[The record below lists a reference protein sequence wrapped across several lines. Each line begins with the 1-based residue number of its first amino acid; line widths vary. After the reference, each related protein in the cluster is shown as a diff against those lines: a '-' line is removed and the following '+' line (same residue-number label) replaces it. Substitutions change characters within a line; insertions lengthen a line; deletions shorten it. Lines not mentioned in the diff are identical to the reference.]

1 MDCTSTSTEKM
12 KKLTLYLVFIFA
24 CFAGNALAQ
33 RPTQNIDPEKLQAAR
48 IAFIT
53 SRIDLKPEQAEKFWP
68 VFNKY
73 TEQRESTMKSMSEL
87 NRGMESI
94 SEEEAKSR
102 IQKRLQ
108 LQQKMLDDEKAF
120 TAEISKVI
128 SAKQVLMLNNIARDF
143 NRHIYQRQRGPNN

>member
-1 MDCTSTSTEKM
+1 MNKIA
-12 KKLTLYLVFIFA
+12 LYFIFIFA
-24 CFAGNALAQ
+24 LCAGNALAQ

-68 VFNKY
+68 IFNQY
-73 TEQRESTMKSMSEL
+73 TEQREATMKSMSGL
-87 NRGMESI
+87 NRGIESI

-120 TAEISKVI
+120 INEVSKVI
-128 SAKQVLMLNNIARDF
+128 TSKQVLMLNNIARDF
-143 NRHIYQRQRGPNN
+143 NRHIYQRQRGSTN

>member
-1 MDCTSTSTEKM
+1 MNKIA
-12 KKLTLYLVFIFA
+12 LYFIFIFA
-24 CFAGNALAQ
+24 LWSGNALAQ

-68 VFNKY
+68 IFNQY
-73 TEQRESTMKSMSEL
+73 TEQREATMKSMSGL
-87 NRGMESI
+87 NRGIESI

-120 TAEISKVI
+120 INEVSKVI
-128 SAKQVLMLNNIARDF
+128 TSKQVLMLNNIARDF
-143 NRHIYQRQRGPNN
+143 NRHIYQRQRGSTN